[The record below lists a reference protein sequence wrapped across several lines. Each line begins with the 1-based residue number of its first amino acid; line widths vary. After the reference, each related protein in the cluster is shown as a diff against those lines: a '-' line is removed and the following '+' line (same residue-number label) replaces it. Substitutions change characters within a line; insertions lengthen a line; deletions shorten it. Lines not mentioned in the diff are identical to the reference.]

1 MRTLR
6 SLTLAAAL
14 IVIAAAAAIAQPANL
29 PSFDRKSN
37 FDAQH
42 YILRVSFDR
51 AARSISGDTTVVLK
65 PLAEGFTTFELDAV
79 GLAFSSVKIEPAGT
93 DLKFTPIAGGIRIV
107 LDRSYGPADTLNV
120 RLKYTATPKK
130 GIYFVNAETDPRR
143 VIHSDQIWTQGEP
156 EEARHWFPS
165 FDFPSDKATT
175 EEYITVE
182 PGETVVGNGEFLGK
196 EDTADGKVTWHYK
209 MPVRH
214 STYLVSFVVGKYSRI
229 DDTSGSVPLAFYV
242 YPGKEDT
249 GRRAFSQTS
258 KMIPVYE
265 KVTGVK
271 FPYNKYDQTIVAS
284 FQFGGME
291 NITATTMADTEIFF
305 GDFDFGKDVVTD
317 LVSHELAHSW
327 FGDLVTCRNWAELW
341 LNEGFATYMEA
352 VYRENI
358 NGRED
363 YMRKVRF
370 DAATFLADDAVTKR
384 RHGLYNLRAGDPEK
398 LFDNAS
404 VTYNKGGVVL
414 HMLREQ
420 VGTEAFWKAVNVY
433 LNRHKFGPVI
443 TTDLKTAME
452 EASGQDLA
460 WFFDQWVYSSG
471 APKLS
476 VRPVYSTRSK
486 TLTLTVSQTQKADA
500 IVPAA
505 FRLPLDIAVKTSAG
519 LEKKTVDLRQRIEK
533 VTIKVPAKPQTVEF
547 DPSGKVLAMNVQIL
561 PVAVVK

>member
-1 MRTLR
+1 MKSLR
-6 SLTLAAAL
+6 SLILAAAFTM
-14 IVIAAAAAIAQPANL
+14 IAAATAFSQPAGL

-37 FDAQH
+37 FDMQH
-42 YILRVSFDR
+42 YVLRVSFDR
-51 AARSISGDTTVVLK
+51 DARTIAGDTTVVLK
-65 PLAEGFTTFELDAV
+65 PLNEGFTSFELDAV
-79 GLAFSSVKIEPAGT
+79 GMTFQSVKIEQSGT
-93 DLKFTPIAGGIRIV
+93 DLKYSNINNLIKITM
-107 LDRSYGPADTLNV
+107 DRSYGPADTISV
-120 RLKYTATPKK
+120 RLKYTAKPQK

-143 VIHSDQIWTQGEP
+143 VVHSDQIWTQGEAD
-156 EEARHWFPS
+156 EARHWFPS

-182 PGETVVGNGEFLGK
+182 RDETVIGNGEFFGK
-196 EDTADGKVTWHYK
+196 TDTAEGKSTWHFK
-209 MPVRH
+209 MPVPH
-214 STYLVSFVVGKYSRI
+214 STYLVSFVVGKYVRI
-229 DDTSGSVPLAFYV
+229 DDTAGTVPLAYYV

-258 KMIPVYE
+258 KMIPVFE
-265 KVTGVK
+265 GVTGVK

-305 GDFDFGKDVVTD
+305 GDFEFGKDVVTD

-327 FGDLVTCRNWAELW
+327 FGDLVTCRSWAELW

-352 VYRENI
+352 VYREKT

-370 DAATFLADDAVTKR
+370 DAATFLADDSITKR
-384 RHGLYNLRAGDPEK
+384 RHGLYNLRAADPAK

-420 VGTEAFWKAVNVY
+420 VGTEVFWKAVNNY
-433 LNRHKFGPVI
+433 LNRHKFGSVI
-443 TTDLKTAME
+443 STDLKAAME
-452 EASGQDLA
+452 QASGQDLT

-471 APKLS
+471 APSLS
-476 VRPVYSTRSK
+476 VRPVYSTKAK
-486 TLTLTVSQTQKADA
+486 TLALTVTQTQKPDA
-500 IVPAA
+500 IVPAV
-505 FRLPLDIAVKTSAG
+505 FRLPLDVSVKMTAG
-519 LEKKTVDLRQRIEK
+519 YEKKSIDIHQRIEK
-533 VTIKVPAKPQTVEF
+533 FSVKMRAKPQSIEF
-547 DPSGKVLAMNVQIL
+547 DPDGKVLAMNVKIL
-561 PVAVVK
+561 PILIVR